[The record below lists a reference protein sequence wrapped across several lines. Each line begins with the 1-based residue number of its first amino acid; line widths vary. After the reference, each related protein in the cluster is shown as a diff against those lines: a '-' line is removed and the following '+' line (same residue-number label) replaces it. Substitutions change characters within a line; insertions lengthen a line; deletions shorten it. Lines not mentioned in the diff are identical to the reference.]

1 MSHWLWAELDSVSVD
16 PAIGISTSD
25 GFFFVTC
32 SFDEVSG
39 FPHVVGFLLE
49 PISKMRIGR

>member
-25 GFFFVTC
+25 GFF
-32 SFDEVSG
+32 SLHGLS
-39 FPHVVGFLLE
+39 
-49 PISKMRIGR
+49 MRCLDSLML